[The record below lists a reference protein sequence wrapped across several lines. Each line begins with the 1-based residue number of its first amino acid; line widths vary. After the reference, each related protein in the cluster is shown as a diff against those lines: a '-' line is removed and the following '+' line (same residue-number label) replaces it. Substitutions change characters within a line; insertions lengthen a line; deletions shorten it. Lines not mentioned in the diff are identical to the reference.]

1 MQICWKICQIP
12 LPNKI
17 SLKRDKLFK
26 GYWELPIDQEYWLI
40 KIIFQ
45 NTGSL
50 IPNAPNDLI
59 AGLGLNDQKLYMVPS
74 LDIVIVRM
82 GGASNEELLGPSSFD
97 NELWELI
104 NAVIEN

>member
-1 MQICWKICQIP
+1 MRICWKICQIP

-45 NTGSL
+45 NTGR
-50 IPNAPNDLI
+50 
-59 AGLGLNDQKLYMVPS
+59 YT
-74 LDIVIVRM
+74 
-82 GGASNEELLGPSSFD
+82 
-97 NELWELI
+97 
-104 NAVIEN
+104 